1 MHPDDTDHAE
11 LGGNLVLT
19 GATGFVGGALLAEIL
34 TTTTA
39 RVTCLVRAG
48 DLWEARD
55 RVVSALRPWLGVEL
69 AEESLTRVLAL
80 PADITLPRLGLS
92 EGTWYD
98 LAESSAH
105 IVHCAATVRFD
116 EPLEVARAVNVGG
129 ARRIVEL
136 ARAAVGLG
144 ALKRAVMVS
153 TTFVAGTTP
162 RAFAEHEL
170 DIGQAFRN
178 TYERSK
184 FEAEQ
189 EVQAAGAGLPICVVR
204 PSIVVG
210 HSDTGQTT
218 AFNVLYVPLRL
229 LLRRPGSATLPV
241 RADATLDTVPV
252 DWVAQVILAVLT
264 SGQDGMAYAAAAGT
278 DAVTAAELAGL
289 AAKVFDIDPPCL
301 LPAAASDEVL
311 LQAAMAWR
319 DRLSARE
326 SAALGVYAPY
336 MVRAARFDSWRA
348 ERLMLRHGRRQLDS
362 RAVLTRCLEY
372 ARATEF
378 GKLRALAPARR
389 RRAAVAT
396 QSAVA

>member
-1 MHPDDTDHAE
+1 MDHAE

-34 TTTTA
+34 TATNA

-55 RVVSALRPWLGVEL
+55 RLVSALRPWLGVGL

-116 EPLEVARAVNVGG
+116 EPLEVARTVNVDG
-129 ARRIVEL
+129 ARRILDLV
-136 ARAAVGLG
+136 RTAAGLG

-153 TTFVAGTTP
+153 TTFVAGTAP

-189 EVQAAGAGLPICVVR
+189 EVQAAGAELPICVVR

-252 DWVAQVILAVLT
+252 DWVAQLILAVLT
-264 SGQDGMAYAAAAGT
+264 
-278 DAVTAAELAGL
+278 AAELACL
-289 AAKVFDIDPPCL
+289 AATVFGIYPPCL

-326 SAALGVYAPY
+326 SAALAVYAPY

-348 ERLMLRHGRRQLDS
+348 ERLMLRNGRRQPDP

-378 GKLRALAPARR
+378 GKLRAHAPARR
-389 RRAAVAT
+389 RRAAVTT